1 MAKNVS
7 KSIRLSDEVYEYI
20 SNYRGEGF
28 NEKFENII
36 LDYKKKEKQI
46 NDRIKAKEKELKL
59 WSDRVN
65 EVIVKIRKLERMQYQ
80 INNCKQYLDTI
91 EKDLK
96 DIFVVSQK

>member
-7 KSIRLSDEVYEYI
+7 KSIRLSDEVFEYI

-46 NDRIKAKEKELKL
+46 NDRIKAEEKELKL

-96 DIFVVSQK
+96 DISVVSQK